1 MLLAIS
7 LEERHKR
14 EVSEYYPEN
23 NNNNN
28 LKKKGKSLG
37 AQGNP

>member
-28 LKKKGKSLG
+28 NKIIKKKEAKV
-37 AQGNP
+37 